1 MINSQNITIAG
12 VALTAISYIIKE
24 TFRTIKEKNEKIQQN
39 ELEKARLYEKIEKE
53 RIEEFKNIVQ
63 EIKNLVREIQE
74 TRVKDIQVAVRA
86 EEYQKENKEAYIKI
100 SSKLDRLSD
109 KIEANN
115 LNIQELRVYIQSC
128 PHVRNSVK
136 LDTKEEK

>member
-1 MINSQNITIAG
+1 M
-12 VALTAISYIIKE
+12 
-24 TFRTIKEKNEKIQQN
+24 
-39 ELEKARLYEKIEKE
+39 EKE

-86 EEYQKENKEAYIKI
+86 EEHQKENKENYIKI

-109 KIEANN
+109 KVEANN
-115 LNIQELRVYIQSC
+115 LNIQELRMFIQSC
-128 PHVRNSVK
+128 PHVKASVK
-136 LDTKEEK
+136 LDAKEGTDDRK